1 MALTAEQQST
11 LDYTTAELAVRNAS
25 NAEAQASAQAVQA
38 AILAGQRT
46 HEIAMEALRKQSM
59 LDVET
64 ARASGEA
71 ANRAAQY
78 RATAVS
84 LAKDILLENRKDL
97 PAGSRQVTS
106 TDVTTM
112 AASLISFV
120 EGS

>member
-1 MALTAEQQST
+1 MALTAEQQSQ
-11 LDYTTAELAVRNAS
+11 LDFLAASQQQQAET
-25 NAEAQASAQAVQA
+25 QA
-38 AILAGQRT
+38 AAMAASRT

-84 LAKDILLENRKDL
+84 LAKDILLENRKDQ